1 MTKASTFWRAA
12 SPLVL
17 ASGSATRL
25 GLLRAAGLPVE
36 VIRPQ
41 LDERAVEAEF
51 LALGG
56 RSTGVAAALA
66 DAKALAVSPAQPE
79 RWVLAADQTLTC
91 DGFAFHK
98 PMDRAGAARQI
109 AALAGRR
116 HELTSAFA
124 LAHDGAVVRRG
135 VRSAMLTMRSL
146 SPDYIDAYLA
156 EAGPAAT
163 ASVGGYLL
171 EGLGAQLFETVEGD
185 HFTVLGLPLLDVLA
199 ALRELGLL
207 A

>member
-1 MTKASTFWRAA
+1 VTRGSPFWRGAQ
-12 SPLVL
+12 PLVL

-25 GLLRAAGLPVE
+25 DLLRGAGLPAE
-36 VIRPQ
+36 VIRPE
-41 LDERAVEAEF
+41 LDERAVEAQF

-56 RSTGVAAALA
+56 SPAGVAEALA
-66 DAKALAVSPAQPE
+66 DAKALAVSPAHPE

-91 DGFAFHK
+91 DGLAFHK
-98 PMDRAGAARQI
+98 PVDAAGAARQI
-109 AALAGRR
+109 AALSGRS
-116 HELTSAFA
+116 HALTSAFS

-135 VRSAMLTMRSL
+135 ARSATLSMRTL
-146 SPDYIDAYLA
+146 SPAFIDAYIA

-163 ASVGGYLL
+163 GSVGGYQL
-171 EGLGAQLFETVEGD
+171 EGLGAQLFEAVEGD

-199 ALRELGLL
+199 ALRELDLL